1 MREHRC
7 ELPNNSRLK
16 EEIFKRFKRKQKIG
30 NKIALDFITA
40 VLKVKGQWCVPSK
53 FEGKII
59 PTQNSVPS
67 SVSLYKPLDFEPL
80 FPMYPFSGVQH

>member
-7 ELPNNSRLK
+7 ELSNNSRLK

-40 VLKVKGQWCVPSK
+40 VLKVKRTMVCS
-53 FEGKII
+53 FKIRREN
-59 PTQNSVPS
+59 NSYS
-67 SVSLYKPLDFEPL
+67 E
-80 FPMYPFSGVQH
+80 FSTLKCEFSINP

>member
-7 ELPNNSRLK
+7 ELSNNSRLK

-40 VLKVKGQWCVPSK
+40 VLKVKKDNGV
-53 FEGKII
+53 FL
-59 PTQNSVPS
+59 QNS
-67 SVSLYKPLDFEPL
+67 K
-80 FPMYPFSGVQH
+80 GK